1 MTASL
6 QEKHGSIYAVVNIK
20 VNGKRKQ
27 KWIKTDLTS
36 KSGKRERDK
45 VKRECIALYE
55 NNDLPLTS
63 EILFY
68 EYILLWLNEAK
79 IKVDEVTFLHY
90 QEMVNAHILPYFRNI
105 NIKLIDVNRSVLQ
118 KYFIEKYEN
127 GRIDGKGG
135 LSSTTLKHHRNII
148 NQTLSL
154 AVKNNLILSN
164 PCQYVTMPK
173 SERYNYDFYN
183 LDEINCL
190 LSSIKDERL
199 FPLYFVTISFGLR
212 RSEVLGIKWDSIDLE
227 NKKLTIKHTI
237 VDSYKI
243 IEKDSTKNQSS
254 YRSFPLN
261 EEMINLFVK
270 LKNDEKQN
278 KKLFGKEYIKNDY
291 VFKMGNGKPY
301 SPNYITKQ
309 HAKILKKYG
318 FRHIRFHDLRHSCAS
333 LLNAQGYT
341 LKDIQEWLGHSDI
354 QTTANTYAHL
364 DTKRKENISNNICNI
379 ITSKMR

>member
-1 MTASL
+1 
-6 QEKHGSIYAVVNIK
+6 
-20 VNGKRKQ
+20 
-27 KWIKTDLTS
+27 
-36 KSGKRERDK
+36 
-45 VKRECIALYE
+45 
-55 NNDLPLTS
+55 
-63 EILFY
+63 
-68 EYILLWLNEAK
+68 
-79 IKVDEVTFLHY
+79 
-90 QEMVNAHILPYFRNI
+90 MVNAHILPYFRNT
-105 NIKLIDVNRSVLQ
+105 NIRLIDVNRSVLQ

-183 LDEINCL
+183 LDEINSFL
-190 LSSIKDERL
+190 NSIKNERL

-261 EEMINLFVK
+261 EEIINLFVK
-270 LKNDEKQN
+270 LKNDEIQN

-291 VFKMGNGKPY
+291 VFKMENGKPY
-301 SPNYITKQ
+301 FPNYITKQ

-333 LLNAQGYT
+333 LLNAQG
-341 LKDIQEWLGHSDI
+341 
-354 QTTANTYAHL
+354 
-364 DTKRKENISNNICNI
+364 
-379 ITSKMR
+379 